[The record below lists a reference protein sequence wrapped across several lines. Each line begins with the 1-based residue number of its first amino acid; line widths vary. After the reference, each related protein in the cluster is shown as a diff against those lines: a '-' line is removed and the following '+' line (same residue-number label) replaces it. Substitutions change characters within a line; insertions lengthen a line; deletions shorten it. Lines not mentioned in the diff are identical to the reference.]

1 MRKVL
6 KVIVRTLLLSKLV
19 LFWRRV
25 TSSMRG
31 CCHRP
36 GVEGAGEGC
45 CWGVSALD
53 RGGVCCAL
61 ETSCE
66 GGTADVVA
74 GENDLDCKFGATRLL
89 EEDEE
94 RTSAV
99 VDIVLVL
106 VAVAVISCSVPSVKL
121 VCCAVEV
128 SMLVCL
134 SQFSCDFN
142 AFSRRI
148 LRSKSQL
155 LCEARQPKTDPRRF
169 P

>member
-1 MRKVL
+1 
-6 KVIVRTLLLSKLV
+6 
-19 LFWRRV
+19 
-25 TSSMRG
+25 MRG

-36 GVEGAGEGC
+36 GVEGAGEGR
-45 CWGVSALD
+45 CWGVRARD

-74 GENDLDCKFGATRLL
+74 GENDLDCEFGATRLL

-106 VAVAVISCSVPSVKL
+106 VPVAVISRSVTSLRL

-128 SMLVCL
+128 SELVCL
-134 SQFSCDFN
+134 SQCFCDFN
-142 AFSRRI
+142 ASSPRI
-148 LRSKSQL
+148 PLRSKSQL
-155 LCEARQPKTDPRRF
+155 LCEARHQKHIPRRL